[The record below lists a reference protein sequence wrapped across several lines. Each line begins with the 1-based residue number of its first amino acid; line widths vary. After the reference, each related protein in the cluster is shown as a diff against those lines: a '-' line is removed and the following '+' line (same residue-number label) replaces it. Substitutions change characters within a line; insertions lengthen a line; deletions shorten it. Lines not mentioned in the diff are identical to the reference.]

1 MIEQHKNL
9 IKKISEI
16 VETDTINIDEN
27 FIINDSNLD
36 SSLSILTL
44 MSAIDQIYQIKITI
58 EQINSSKNVA
68 GLIDLIEKKSI

>member
-1 MIEQHKNL
+1 MIEQHKKL

-16 VETDTINIDEN
+16 VETDSINIDEN

-36 SSLSILTL
+36 SLSILTL

>member
-1 MIEQHKNL
+1 MIEKHKKL
-9 IKKISEI
+9 IKKISDI
-16 VETDTINIDEN
+16 VETDSINIDEN

-36 SSLSILTL
+36 SLSILTL

>member
-1 MIEQHKNL
+1 MIEKHKKL
-9 IKKISEI
+9 IIKISDI
-16 VETDTINIDEN
+16 VETDSINIDEN

-36 SSLSILTL
+36 SLSILTL

>member
-1 MIEQHKNL
+1 MIEKHKKL
-9 IKKISEI
+9 ITKISDI
-16 VETDTINIDEN
+16 VETDSINIDEN

-36 SSLSILTL
+36 SLSILTL